1 MQAQLPQTLSRD
13 FLYIFLF
20 LVQNISPS
28 LYSSE
33 EGKSH
38 FIDNSS
44 KVYLLF
50 FSESAAYK
58 IVLYYEG
65 LV

>member
-1 MQAQLPQTLSRD
+1 M
-13 FLYIFLF
+13 
-20 LVQNISPS
+20 QNILSPS

-33 EGKSH
+33 KGKLH

-58 IVLYYEG
+58 IVLYYVG